1 MAQSNVFVFV
11 PSPIYKRR
19 GERSMLLIPEQNGQE
34 AKFLPQ

>member
-1 MAQSNVFVFV
+1 MAQSNVLVFV
-11 PSPIYKRR
+11 LAQSTKG